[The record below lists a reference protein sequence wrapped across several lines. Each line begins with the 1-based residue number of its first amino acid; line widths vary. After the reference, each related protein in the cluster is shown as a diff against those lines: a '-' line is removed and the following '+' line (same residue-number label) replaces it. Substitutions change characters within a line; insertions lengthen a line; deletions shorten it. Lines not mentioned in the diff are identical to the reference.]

1 MHTVT
6 IHRYVFDCHSRA
18 SGGAGVISTHQR
30 DRVCVVTSPRVPVVI
45 GRPLHISHQHTHTH
59 THSRPRAPQDRNVPQ
74 SRLWFH
80 VNLPHAPRFDLPS
93 DPLMR
98 AKAGMEGDEMNQ
110 KSARKRYELVG
121 KVDPP

>member
-6 IHRYVFDCHSRA
+6 THRYVFDCHSRA

-59 THSRPRAPQDRNVPQ
+59 THQTTSASRQKRATVTVVV
-74 SRLWFH
+74 SR
-80 VNLPHAPRFDLPS
+80 
-93 DPLMR
+93 
-98 AKAGMEGDEMNQ
+98 
-110 KSARKRYELVG
+110 KSTSCTEI
-121 KVDPP
+121 